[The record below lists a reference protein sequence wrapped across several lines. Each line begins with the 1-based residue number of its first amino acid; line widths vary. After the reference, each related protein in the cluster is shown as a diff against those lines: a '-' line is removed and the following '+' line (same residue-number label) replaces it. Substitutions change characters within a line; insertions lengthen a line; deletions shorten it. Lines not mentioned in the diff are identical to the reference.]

1 LAERL
6 EADTASVSEDLALRY
21 WKAVA
26 ELSADRRRALA
37 DLDECFRLGSTPT
50 GLSGALDGRVL
61 TTTLGHG
68 LDAITMALTR
78 LWMPWKGKAFE
89 PDRKEGR
96 NLFSP
101 EFRWVMRVLWPGY
114 EDVESAGP
122 DRLSTFR
129 FTTWDGPGA
138 IHPDVTT
145 LKIDYDHEGSPG
157 FLIRPILDELT
168 EIEPGL
174 FLGQALLRRAGALHR
189 VAWFS
194 LTDRVP

>member
-1 LAERL
+1 MAARL
-6 EADTASVSEDLALRY
+6 EADTASVIEDLALRY

-26 ELSADRRRALA
+26 ELPADRRRALA
-37 DLDECFRLGSTPT
+37 ELDECFRLGSTPS
-50 GLSGALDGRVL
+50 GLSGALEGRVL
-61 TTTLGHG
+61 TTTLGYG
-68 LDAITMALTR
+68 LDGIATGLTR
-78 LWMPWKGKAFE
+78 LWMPWKGKAFD

-101 EFRWVMRVLWPGY
+101 EFHWVMRVLWSAY
-114 EDVESAGP
+114 EDVESSGP

-145 LKIDYDHEGSPG
+145 LKIDYDHDGSPG
-157 FLIRPILDELT
+157 FLIRPILDELM
-168 EIEPGL
+168 EIEAGL
-174 FLGQALLRRAGALHR
+174 FLGQALLRRPGGLHR

-194 LTDRVP
+194 LTHRVP